1 MPIVYPSAAALTQ
14 AVRLARADPHAR
26 FEVPGDFPLSASD
39 VLQNFSAGVMRRCSR
54 GLPAWDN
61 ARWTELLHDAGII
74 NDAKKRI
81 RWSGRNLL
89 KDPRMARRYPHIHN
103 PPPLED

>member
-1 MPIVYPSAAALTQ
+1 MPIAYRSTGALLK
-14 AVRLARADPHAR
+14 AVRLARANPNAR
-26 FEVPGDFPLSASD
+26 FEVAGDFPLSADD
-39 VLQNFSAGVMRRCSR
+39 VLENFSAGVMRRCSR
-54 GLPAWDN
+54 GLPTWN
-61 ARWTELLHDAGII
+61 SRRWAALVHDARII

-89 KDPRMARRYPHIHN
+89 TDPRMARRYPHIHN